1 LASNVPLAGT
11 PAGSPVAD
19 QSPGYP
25 LRDGN
30 NFNRMYPISDLPNI
44 DVVISPDPSKW
55 SRVPVLEMGNLAA
68 ANDGGVNTFR
78 LRSGAS
84 LNKTSTGE
92 LIEDP
97 TSTGWSYFPGYA
109 YNVETG
115 SRLNLVI
122 AENSWLKSENGDDM
136 LWNPTANLT
145 QKLGSFAG
153 GGMHVIYV
161 IADSATI
168 SNQMTDLT
176 YQGDAIDDY
185 PLKAAFENFGSSLT
199 RTSVW
204 GAMTWCSVGM
214 LSSNQYA
221 FSDYRDIPTEARVE
235 IRVQSPFGRSSDADN
250 DGNPLYE
257 FSMDGLQS
265 ITNDLDVANSA
276 LDQIRVV
283 PNPYYGSSG
292 YEDGQLDNIVKITN
306 LPPRCEINIFMPNGT
321 LVRTINKDN
330 SLTFTE
336 WDLKNEFNV
345 PIASGIYLLHIDAGA
360 AGQKVIKW
368 MGSLRP
374 VDLNAF

>member
-1 LASNVPLAGT
+1 
-11 PAGSPVAD
+11 
-19 QSPGYP
+19 
-25 LRDGN
+25 
-30 NFNRMYPISDLPNI
+30 
-44 DVVISPDPSKW
+44 
-55 SRVPVLEMGNLAA
+55 
-68 ANDGGVNTFR
+68 
-78 LRSGAS
+78 
-84 LNKTSTGE
+84 
-92 LIEDP
+92 
-97 TSTGWSYFPGYA
+97 
-109 YNVETG
+109 
-115 SRLNLVI
+115 
-122 AENSWLKSENGDDM
+122 M

-145 QKLGSFAG
+145 QKLGSYAA
-153 GGMHVIYV
+153 GGMHVLYV
-161 IADSATI
+161 LADSAVI
-168 SNQMTDLT
+168 DNQMLDLT
-176 YQGDAIDDY
+176 YKGDAIEDH
-185 PLKAAFENFGSSLT
+185 PLKSAMENMNRAIIRS
-199 RTSVW
+199 SVW
-204 GAMTWCSVGM
+204 GSMTWCTIGL
-214 LSSNQYA
+214 LSGNEYA
-221 FSDYRDIPTEARVE
+221 FDTYDQIPTEVKVE
-235 IRVQSPFGRSSDADN
+235 VRVQSPFAQSADSEN

-257 FSMDGLQS
+257 FSMDGFQS
-265 ITNDLDVANSA
+265 ITNDLSVANTA